1 MGAGDLERAAE
12 GYEHR
17 VTARLELGD
26 AAGAKADLAEMAELA
41 SRLRQPSQDW
51 FVAVYGACWRSSRAD
66 LAEAESLMERA
77 RHIGERAQSWNAVV
91 SWRLQLYVLRREQ
104 GRLGEIEA
112 LVRRS
117 LDEYPTYPIW
127 GCVLAHTAAALGLA
141 DEARERVSALV
152 ADDIAA
158 LPFDE
163 EWLVSTALLAEAA
176 SLHRSIAEAAAV
188 LHERLLPY
196 ADHVTVSYP
205 EISVGFVSRYLGL
218 LATTLERH
226 EDAEA
231 HFEHS
236 LASHERT
243 GARSWL
249 AHTRRNYADMLLLR
263 DGEGDAARAAALLSQ
278 ARDGY
283 RALGMDHWGSVAS

>member
-1 MGAGDLERAAE
+1 MAGVREPSWRRWQTL
-12 GYEHR
+12 
-17 VTARLELGD
+17 
-26 AAGAKADLAEMAELA
+26 AGE
-41 SRLRQPSQDW
+41 LRQPAQDW
-51 FVAVYGACWRSSRAD
+51 FVAVYGRCWRSSRAAD
-66 LAEAESLMERA
+66 EAEELILQRA
-77 RHIGERAQSWNAVV
+77 RALGERAQSWNAEVA
-91 SWRLQLYVLRREQ
+91 WRLQLYVLRGEQ
-104 GRLGEIEA
+104 GRLAEVDGPGP
-112 LVRRS
+112 RGRS
-117 LDEYPTYPIW
+117 TEYATYPLW
-127 GCVLAHTAAALGLA
+127 GCVLARRRPHVGP
-141 DEARERVSALV
+141 ARTRRARRLSALV
-152 ADDIAA
+152 ADDFAA

-163 EWLVSTALLAEAA
+163 EWLVAQALLAEAA
-176 SLHRSIAEAAAV
+176 SLIGHREAAAV

-196 ADHVTVSYP
+196 AGHVTVSYP
-205 EISVGFVSRYLGL
+205 EISVGFVSRYLGI

-249 AHTRRNYADMLLLR
+249 AHTRRNYADMLVLR
-263 DGEGDAARAAALLSQ
+263 DGEGDAARATALLSQ

>member
-1 MGAGDLERAAE
+1 M
-12 GYEHR
+12 
-17 VTARLELGD
+17 
-26 AAGAKADLAEMAELA
+26 
-41 SRLRQPSQDW
+41 
-51 FVAVYGACWRSSRAD
+51 
-66 LAEAESLMERA
+66 
-77 RHIGERAQSWNAVV
+77 
-91 SWRLQLYVLRREQ
+91 
-104 GRLGEIEA
+104 
-112 LVRRS
+112 
-117 LDEYPTYPIW
+117 
-127 GCVLAHTAAALGLA
+127 
-141 DEARERVSALV
+141 SALSALA

-163 EWLVSTALLAEAA
+163 EWLVSMCPPRGGRDAW
-176 SLHRSIAEAAAV
+176 SIMPRRRRSSTSAC
-188 LHERLLPY
+188 LPY

-218 LATTLERH
+218 LATTLGRH
-226 EDAEA
+226 DDAEV

-263 DGEGDAARAAALLSQ
+263 GGEGDAARAAALFSQ

-283 RALGMDHWGSVAS
+283 LALGMDHWGSVAS